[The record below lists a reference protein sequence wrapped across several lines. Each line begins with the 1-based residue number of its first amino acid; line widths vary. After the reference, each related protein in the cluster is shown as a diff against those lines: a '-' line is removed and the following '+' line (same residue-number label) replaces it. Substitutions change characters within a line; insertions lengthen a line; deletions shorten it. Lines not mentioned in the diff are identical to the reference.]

1 MRKIKRIMGLVLAFI
16 ITLSNTV
23 VWASEG
29 ETEYITITVEATDDN
44 GNLQYAID
52 EPVNFTSSNTFT
64 IEKGTSHTIYVKD
77 AAGNITSQTYS
88 AASTSSG
95 GNKTT
100 VGSSATS
107 GAYEV
112 SSGSGDQEI
121 NIELELGMNADG
133 IGTGDG
139 TNTVSGFKGDYEN
152 YEYLTDTVVDDTP
165 SATVQSKMT
174 TDGSDTAKKVFY
186 NVTTA
191 EGDTFYLVIDQ
202 GSSNAVHLL
211 NAVTREDLEALA
223 IEDGKT
229 VSVSGAK
236 EDNLLTALSNSSA
249 DNSIN
254 SADDKTVKASGR
266 NNLLL
271 LVLIG
276 LVGAGVYYYFN
287 VYKRKKEEA
296 IDAMDAMDMD
306 EFIPEDDEEDIE
318 FDEEEIDDDEKQ
330 RLLDELIA
338 SEDYQDDSELLY
350 QNPDDTDDNSE
361 NEVNPGNAVLEF
373 ADDVSEALSSAME
386 YDEELD
392 GEEE

>member
-16 ITLSNTV
+16 ITLSNTA

-88 AASTSSG
+88 AGSSTSG
-95 GNKTT
+95 GNKTI
-100 VGSSATS
+100 VGSSTTS
-107 GAYEV
+107 EAYEV

-139 TNTVSGFKGDYEN
+139 ANTVSGFKGDYEN

-165 SATVQSKMT
+165 AATVQSKMT

-229 VSVSGAK
+229 VSETK

-249 DNSIN
+249 DNSLDE
-254 SADDKTVKASGR
+254 AEDKTVKTPGR
-266 NNLLL
+266 NNLIL
-271 LVLIG
+271 LVIIG
-276 LVGAGVYYYFN
+276 LVGVGVYYYFN

-318 FDEEEIDDDEKQ
+318 FDEAEIDDDEKQ

-338 SEDYQDDSELLY
+338 SEDYQYDSELLY
-350 QNPDDTDDNSE
+350 QNPDDADNNPE
-361 NEVNPGNAVLEF
+361 NEVNSGNEVLEF
-373 ADDVSEALSSAME
+373 ADDVSEAVSSAME